1 VGRCRQLG
9 LDTSWKHLFDLR
21 RLPSLPPIFAL
32 GLMLNDLRLLAGSGR
47 LALRVALWFLTQIF
61 TTSQGWILIILGEA
75 TGLAFAV
82 TVLSISVVS
91 FPMLLDRN
99 LGIAVAVHTSIST
112 VLANPLTVALWGL
125 IVTASLMIGYLFA
138 FVGLAF
144 VVPVLAH
151 ASWHRYRRVVQ

>member
-1 VGRCRQLG
+1 L
-9 LDTSWKHLFDLR
+9 DLR

-82 TVLSISVVS
+82 TVLSISVV
-91 FPMLLDRN
+91 
-99 LGIAVAVHTSIST
+99 
-112 VLANPLTVALWGL
+112 
-125 IVTASLMIGYLFA
+125 
-138 FVGLAF
+138 
-144 VVPVLAH
+144 
-151 ASWHRYRRVVQ
+151 